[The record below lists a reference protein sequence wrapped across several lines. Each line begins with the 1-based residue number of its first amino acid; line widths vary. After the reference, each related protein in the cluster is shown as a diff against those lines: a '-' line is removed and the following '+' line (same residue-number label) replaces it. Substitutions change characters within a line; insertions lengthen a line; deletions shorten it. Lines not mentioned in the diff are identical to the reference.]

1 METKFPLWH
10 NTIVKIFA
18 WCLWWFI
25 HQNLWFSMHLQHF
38 TYIFSFLLCL
48 IICKTDISFGTL
60 RSEVWGDKIVIGP
73 TKEYY
78 SLVPPNSLRKEQTR
92 FGLPT
97 ICWHLCLILN
107 NLKFLLVFY
116 SLRFSMVSESTYF
129 TSHVFIL
136 VKQWDRFILIGP
148 NYKNDE
154 SRVLCLVTFP
164 YEGLLMK
171 CAGSADMC

>member
-10 NTIVKIFA
+10 NIIVKIFA

-48 IICKTDISFGTL
+48 ITCKTDISFGTL

-107 NLKFLLVFY
+107 NFIKIPASVLSITISYGQWIDLFY
-116 SLRFSMVSESTYF
+116 IACIYSGQTMRQVY
-129 TSHVFIL
+129 SHWAKL
-136 VKQWDRFILIGP
+136 
-148 NYKNDE
+148 
-154 SRVLCLVTFP
+154 
-164 YEGLLMK
+164 
-171 CAGSADMC
+171 